1 MRDVTYSLMVSLDGF
16 IESPTKELDWVIV
29 DDELHTFINGQQ
41 SEVDTYLYG
50 RRMYELMAA
59 HWPTAHEQSSAPAFE
74 VEFGAL
80 WTAMPKVVFSTTL
93 EEVSWNSTLRRG
105 DLALEVATMKTQP
118 GKDIAVGGAEIAGSL
133 LRLGLIDEVRLFLQ
147 PVILGAGTSM
157 FPALEERQH
166 MALVE
171 SRRFDSGVMYL
182 RYQR

>member
-1 MRDVTYSLMVSLDGF
+1 MRNVIYSLMVSLDGF
-16 IESPTKELDWVIV
+16 MESTTQQLDWVIV
-29 DDELHTFINGQQ
+29 DDELHTFINDQQ
-41 SEVDTYLYG
+41 REVDTYLYG

-59 HWPTAHEQSSAPAFE
+59 HWPTAHEQPSAPAFE
-74 VEFGAL
+74 VDFGRI

-105 DLALEVATMKTQP
+105 DLALEVATMKAQQ

-147 PVILGAGTSM
+147 PVILGAGTWM
-157 FPALEERQH
+157 FPQLDQRQH
-166 MALVE
+166 FALIE